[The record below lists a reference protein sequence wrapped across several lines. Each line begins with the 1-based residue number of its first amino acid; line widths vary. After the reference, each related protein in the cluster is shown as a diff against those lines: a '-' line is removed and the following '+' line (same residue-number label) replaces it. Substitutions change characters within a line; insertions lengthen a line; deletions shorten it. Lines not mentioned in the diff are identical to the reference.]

1 MLEIA
6 ARIARCRAIKNATV
20 VPSVA
25 SVTARCVLAS
35 RAAKSAR
42 IAASM
47 TSFARY
53 RAFGARASRGDGVAS
68 IARRRRAKTQTLER
82 ARSTLDLKPPRE
94 TREPGAVDRTR
105 VFRTSIETGRVDAR
119 ATARRRD
126 TATPR
131 AMETDAYATPE
142 RRRARASE
150 PSTSAA
156 RARGK
161 TGHRG
166 AGASPRGRAGV
177 NGSERDA
184 RLDDDSAAPMDSGM
198 ELRAED
204 DDNDPFIAQLSQIAH
219 EPRVHVGEENA
230 AATAYCAGRRSRG
243 KTFNDPVHGHMYFNP
258 KLCDVIDTPQM
269 QRLRELKQL
278 GTSYYVFPG
287 AGHNRFEHSLGT
299 CHLANTVFESIKRS
313 APRHGLGLTVEDKL
327 CVQLAGLCHDMG
339 HGPFSHVFDN
349 EFLPLRHG
357 WDPKVV
363 APWNHERMG
372 VDMFSWCLD
381 DNHIDL
387 EPQVVRRVCDF
398 ITSNEEGAKEK
409 RFLFDIIA
417 NKQNGID
424 VDKFEYLLR
433 DSYQAG
439 VRMSVDTMRLTSH
452 MKVIDDRICFKSSEA
467 NNVYALFHSRAS
479 MHQSVYTHKKAKA
492 VEYMVVDALVE
503 ADIAWNGRISNSIWS
518 VEDFIAMDDTLL
530 KQIEFCDDPALA
542 KARDIVRRIR
552 RRELYRFVNEYTV
565 PEDQVVDFKPVEAKD
580 ITSCQGT
587 NNIPGGL
594 KPDDIIVQ
602 CLKIDYGQKGHKD
615 PVENVRFFHYWDDET
630 SCSIAK
636 EQISSLLP
644 RNFVHRVVRVFSRRR
659 EPEYIEATA
668 QAFSNFQR
676 RQLGK
681 EAQITPVKRQ
691 RFSNDS

>member
-1 MLEIA
+1 M
-6 ARIARCRAIKNATV
+6 
-20 VPSVA
+20 
-25 SVTARCVLAS
+25 
-35 RAAKSAR
+35 
-42 IAASM
+42 
-47 TSFARY
+47 
-53 RAFGARASRGDGVAS
+53 
-68 IARRRRAKTQTLER
+68 
-82 ARSTLDLKPPRE
+82 KPPRE

-204 DDNDPFIAQLSQIAH
+204 DDDDPFIAQLSQIAH

>member
-1 MLEIA
+1 
-6 ARIARCRAIKNATV
+6 
-20 VPSVA
+20 
-25 SVTARCVLAS
+25 
-35 RAAKSAR
+35 
-42 IAASM
+42 
-47 TSFARY
+47 
-53 RAFGARASRGDGVAS
+53 
-68 IARRRRAKTQTLER
+68 
-82 ARSTLDLKPPRE
+82 
-94 TREPGAVDRTR
+94 
-105 VFRTSIETGRVDAR
+105 
-119 ATARRRD
+119 
-126 TATPR
+126 
-131 AMETDAYATPE
+131 METDAYATPE

-204 DDNDPFIAQLSQIAH
+204 DDDDPFIAQLSQIAH

-313 APRHGLGLTVEDKL
+313 APRHGLGLTVEDK
-327 CVQLAGLCHDMG
+327 
-339 HGPFSHVFDN
+339 
-349 EFLPLRHG
+349 
-357 WDPKVV
+357 
-363 APWNHERMG
+363 
-372 VDMFSWCLD
+372 
-381 DNHIDL
+381 HIDL

>member
-6 ARIARCRAIKNATV
+6 ARIARCRAMTSATV

-25 SVTARCVLAS
+25 SVTARCVFAS
-35 RAAKSAR
+35 RAANSAR

-47 TSFARY
+47 F
-53 RAFGARASRGDGVAS
+53 ARASLDRVRRA
-68 IARRRRAKTQTLER
+68 ARRAATACGGSRAAAARKPKRRVEFEPRIRTSTR
-82 ARSTLDLKPPRE
+82 ARANLEAR
-94 TREPGAVDRTR
+94 VDARDD
-105 VFRTSIETGRVDAR
+105 RTSIETGRVDAR

-204 DDNDPFIAQLSQIAH
+204 DDDDPFIAQLSQIAH

-372 VDMFSWCLD
+372 ADMFSWCLD

>member
-1 MLEIA
+1 
-6 ARIARCRAIKNATV
+6 
-20 VPSVA
+20 
-25 SVTARCVLAS
+25 
-35 RAAKSAR
+35 
-42 IAASM
+42 
-47 TSFARY
+47 
-53 RAFGARASRGDGVAS
+53 VAS

-204 DDNDPFIAQLSQIAH
+204 DDDDPLSQIAH

>member
-6 ARIARCRAIKNATV
+6 ARIARCRAMTSATV

-25 SVTARCVLAS
+25 SVTARCVLRVARRELGAHRGEHVRARFPRPRSARARRAATACGGS
-35 RAAKSAR
+35 RAAAAR
-42 IAASM
+42 KPKRRVEFEPRIR
-47 TSFARY
+47 TSTR
-53 RAFGARASRGDGVAS
+53 ARANLE
-68 IARRRRAKTQTLER
+68 ARVD
-82 ARSTLDLKPPRE
+82 ARD
-94 TREPGAVDRTR
+94 D
-105 VFRTSIETGRVDAR
+105 RTSIEPAR
-119 ATARRRD
+119 ARARARRRD
-126 TATPR
+126 TTTR
-131 AMETDAYATPE
+131 AMDDDAYATPE
-142 RRRARASE
+142 RRRMGDGDA
-150 PSTSAA
+150 STSAGGA
-156 RARGK
+156 RAKATRG
-161 TGHRG
+161 R
-166 AGASPRGRAGV
+166 AGASPRGRRGV
-177 NGSERDA
+177 NGTDA
-184 RLDDDSAAPMDSGM
+184 DAKIDDDSAAPMDSGM
-198 ELRAED
+198 ELRAD
-204 DDNDPFIAQLSQIAH
+204 DDDDDPFIAQLSQIAH

-278 GTSYYVFPG
+278 GTTYYVFPG

-372 VDMFSWCLD
+372 ADMFSWCLD

-530 KQIEFCDDPALA
+530 KQIEFCNDPALA

-565 PEDQVVDFKPVEAKD
+565 PEDQVVDFRPVEAKD
-580 ITSCQGT
+580 ITACQGT